1 VENFKRKERSLPQ
14 GQTKAVPTPRA
25 VAQTTARARRIVP
38 LGILSTGFALIVAI
52 STWVH
57 LDIATLRVG
66 ANIDHALALVLLS
79 APLALVLLLLLRR
92 RLRFLAFVLL
102 GEAASLGAAI
112 VLVALDSAT
121 YAGIGYDPLRFVG
134 PPHFNVVHHVW
145 ELYVLWGA
153 PLLALLFLARR
164 AMSTHAGQT
173 PIDWTRPNWAID
185 RRNQARARLR
195 GFNRRA

>member
-1 VENFKRKERSLPQ
+1 LPQ
-14 GQTKAVPTPRA
+14 GQTEAVPTPRA

-66 ANIDHALALVLLS
+66 ANINHALALVLLS
-79 APLALVLLLLLRR
+79 APLALVLPLLLRR

-134 PPHFNVVHHVW
+134 PPISRSSITSGSFMCSGVHHCSPSSSSQ
-145 ELYVLWGA
+145 GA
-153 PLLALLFLARR
+153 PCRHTPAKRRSTGRGRTGRSTVGIRLERDSGAL
-164 AMSTHAGQT
+164 
-173 PIDWTRPNWAID
+173 PTRV
-185 RRNQARARLR
+185 
-195 GFNRRA
+195 NRRSLSRG